1 MTGPVREIPIIALTA
16 SVLKEDALMCQLA
29 GMNDFISKPINERV
43 ISGALKRWIV
53 RRDIAMS

>member
-1 MTGPVREIPIIALTA
+1 
-16 SVLKEDALMCQLA
+16 MCQLA

-43 ISGALKRWIV
+43 ISEALKRWII